1 MNIVGKLEK
10 ALARGLDFYQRATKE
25 VGNGG
30 VIEVMSA
37 CGKSAFV
44 ADATS
49 LGKKEKNFTS

>member
-10 ALARGLDFYQRATKE
+10 ALARGDFYQRATKE